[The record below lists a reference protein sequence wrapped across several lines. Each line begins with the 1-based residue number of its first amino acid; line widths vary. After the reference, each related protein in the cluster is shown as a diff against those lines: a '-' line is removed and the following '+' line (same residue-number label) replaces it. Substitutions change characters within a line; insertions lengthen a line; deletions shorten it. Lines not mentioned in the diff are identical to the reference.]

1 MHPQHHHEMVHRASI
16 VVRFCN
22 LFFFSGVFQL
32 KTFKIIILASPQST
46 STSIVNSEWKLRK
59 PMIRS
64 VHGSITPDMHLRRHS
79 GKSILI
85 NFLFFWE
92 KYLILLFL
100 TGANS
105 LHQSR
110 TKQIHQSNGSIQSDS
125 PSSNS
130 ISPAPSPSPRPQSA
144 NANNSGSGLGKR
156 WNSTG
161 DFGAH
166 SNLTGRYCHW
176 I

>member
-1 MHPQHHHEMVHRASI
+1 MEN
-16 VVRFCN
+16 VVLFSN
-22 LFFFSGVFQL
+22 LFYIQIVQGV
-32 KTFKIIILASPQST
+32 
-46 STSIVNSEWKLRK
+46 
-59 PMIRS
+59 
-64 VHGSITPDMHLRRHS
+64 
-79 GKSILI
+79 
-85 NFLFFWE
+85 
-92 KYLILLFL
+92 
-100 TGANS
+100 NS

-144 NANNSGSGLGKR
+144 NANNNGSSLGKR

-166 SNLTGRYCHW
+166 SPLTGRYVVQDS
-176 I
+176 IAVASE